1 MLDKIYQVFPNRQLI
16 IIGLGFFHLLL
27 GIAYFISDSFTG
39 TGFDES
45 VVYFLHTGVDGFET
59 SGYRY
64 LFVSTVLLIFLCLYT
79 CIKLGKISYFNNPV
93 NVRKIVGINIALVT
107 LLFFQP
113 VMFTLVTQPLIDIA
127 QGRETKTIELEIPGF
142 IEIPRKKNIV
152 YLYLESF
159 ERTFLDDTIFP
170 GLAPNLKT
178 LEQQGLAFTNIGE
191 AYGSRWTIA
200 GMVASQCGLPLQPM
214 PNANKPGTFMPKAV
228 CLGDTLKQNGYITSY
243 LGGASSR
250 FGGKGNFY
258 QTHQFDTVTGL
269 EDHLQNLPL
278 GTSPYSHW
286 GLSDESLFQLAW
298 SEFSRLAAQSKP
310 FAFFLLTLD
319 THPPHGYP
327 SPICN
332 DIPFGDGKS
341 SLLNTYH
348 CSDRLAG
355 EFIHRLLASE
365 VADETVIVVASD
377 HMAMNNDVSSQLARS
392 ANRRNLFFILE
403 KNGRRES
410 IDRQASAFD
419 LAPTLL
425 SVLGAEVADYNL
437 GVNLL
442 EDNRTIMERIE
453 NPDRA
458 LRIWSNQLGELFYY

>member
-1 MLDKIYQVFPNRQLI
+1 MLDRIYQVLPNRQLI
-16 IIGLGFFHLLL
+16 IIGLVFFHLLL
-27 GIAYFISDSFTG
+27 AIVYFISDSFTG

-45 VVYFLHTGVDGFET
+45 VIYFLHTGVDGFET

-64 LFVSTVLLIFLCLYT
+64 LFISTALLIVLCLYV
-79 CIKLGKISYFNNPV
+79 CIKLGKSRYLNHPANI
-93 NVRKIVGINIALVT
+93 RKTLRINFALIT

-113 VMFTLVTQPLIDIA
+113 VFNVLATQPLYDIVTGKESISID
-127 QGRETKTIELEIPGF
+127 LEVPGD
-142 IEIPRKKNIV
+142 IEIPHKKNIV

-159 ERTFLDDTIFP
+159 ERTFLDDAIFP

-214 PNANKPGTFMPKAV
+214 PNANTRGKFMPSAV
-228 CLGDTLKQNGYITSY
+228 CLGDTLKQNGYTTSY

-250 FGGKGNFY
+250 FAGKGNFY
-258 QTHQFDTVTGL
+258 KTHQFDTVTGL
-269 EDHLQNLPL
+269 EEHLQNLPL

-298 SEFSRLAAQSKP
+298 KEFSRLAAQSKP

-332 DIPFGDGKS
+332 DIRFGDGQS

-348 CSDRLAG
+348 CSDQLAG
-355 EFIHRLLASE
+355 DFIHRLLASE
-365 VADETVIVVASD
+365 VADETIIVVASD
-377 HMAMNNDVSSQLARS
+377 HMAMNNDVSDQLDRSQK
-392 ANRRNLFFILE
+392 RRNLFFILE

-410 IDRQASAFD
+410 IDKQASAFD

-425 SVLGAEVADYNL
+425 SVLGAEVEDYNL

-442 EDNRTIMERIE
+442 EDNKTIVERIG
-453 NPDRA
+453 NPNRE
-458 LRIWSNQLGELFYY
+458 LRIWSNKFGQLFYN